1 MSHLNTDLDE
11 EFDLDILYA
20 EEERANLLATHSDYY
35 ENQDTSILYDD
46 NDNDEV
52 VLVSA
57 VIQTTTDT
65 NMGKSS
71 DKQDKNSDKNTD
83 KNRPNDQTRSTSKT
97 GISVQDYMARFAA
110 RSGKSAATPA
120 NSEPTASTSTA
131 TDSMEVDGACANPP
145 TTFAAVVQRHDV
157 DPTKVLT
164 VFQTTYTKQP
174 LTMPN
179 FLWLRKTLR
188 ELISATNL
196 SDTSI
201 TVKCPILPRDTL
213 TGGMPIVPQD
223 EASRD
228 WMMRALQSI
237 TNGNTEFKAWRVGEE
252 PAKEALNFYIC
263 DDHDALDDEEVMTLL
278 HKLNADMPRDYDLE
292 SVTAQLDK
300 YGHRRGRLFQIKAGD
315 YVYAY
320 CKTRNFM
327 LHFSGEKIECI
338 TATEKN
344 RRQRDKFEQRK
355 AETASSKRTDSNR
368 DPRRQPPPR
377 GNDGASKKPKT

>member
-1 MSHLNTDLDE
+1 
-11 EFDLDILYA
+11 
-20 EEERANLLATHSDYY
+20 
-35 ENQDTSILYDD
+35 
-46 NDNDEV
+46 
-52 VLVSA
+52 
-57 VIQTTTDT
+57 
-65 NMGKSS
+65 MGKHN
-71 DKQDKNSDKNTD
+71 DKQDKPNDKGDKNKHGEPN
-83 KNRPNDQTRSTSKT
+83 KNPAKT

-110 RSGKSAATPA
+110 RSGKSAA
-120 NSEPTASTSTA
+120 ASTNAEPAPSTSA
-131 TDSMEVDGACANPP
+131 TSADSMEVDGACANLP
-145 TTFAAVVQRHDV
+145 TTFAAIVQRHDV

-179 FLWLRKTLR
+179 YLWLRKTLR

-201 TVKCPILPRDTL
+201 TVMCPILPRDAA

-228 WMMRALQSI
+228 WIIHALQAV
-237 TNGNTEFKAWRVGEE
+237 TNGDTEFKAWRVGEE

-263 DDHDALDDEEVMTLL
+263 DDHDALDDAEVLTLL

-292 SVTAQLDK
+292 SVTFQLDK
-300 YGHRRGRLFQIKAGD
+300 YGHKRGRLFQIKAGD
-315 YVYAY
+315 YIYAY
-320 CKTRNFM
+320 CKARNFL

-344 RRQRDKFEQRK
+344 RRQRDRIEQRK
-355 AETASSKRTDSNR
+355 AESANTKRS

-377 GNDGASKKPKT
+377 ANEAASKKPKT